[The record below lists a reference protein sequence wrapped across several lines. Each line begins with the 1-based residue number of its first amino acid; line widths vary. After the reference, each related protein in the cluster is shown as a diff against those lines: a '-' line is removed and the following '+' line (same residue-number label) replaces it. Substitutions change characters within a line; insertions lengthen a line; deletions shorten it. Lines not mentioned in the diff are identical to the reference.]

1 MAVSIPPLPDPASAL
16 VDSTGRI
23 SQEWYRFFNNAMP
36 AIRLAASSIQD
47 LPPVDTTLLHN
58 NVSDTLTKG
67 FLSALQAGGTH
78 TFSTGTFTVDAA
90 DGSLQK
96 LTNTGAH
103 TWAQPA
109 NGTSV
114 MVRVINGSG
123 AGAIDI
129 TAFEAHG
136 GDDFD
141 TVVGNKFWAS
151 ITAFDGS
158 GVISIIADEANT

>member
-1 MAVSIPPLPDPASAL
+1 MAVSIPPLPDIASAV
-16 VDSTGRI
+16 VDSTGRMT
-23 SQEWYRFFNNAMP
+23 QEWYRFLFNAMP
-36 AIRLAASSIQD
+36 AVRLAASSIQD

-58 NVSDTLTKG
+58 NASDTLTKG
-67 FLSALQAGGTH
+67 FLSPLQAGGTH
-78 TFSTGTFTVDAA
+78 TVSTGTFTVAGA
-90 DGSLQK
+90 DGSLQQ

-109 NGTSV
+109 DGTSV
-114 MVRVINGSG
+114 LIRVINGTG

-129 TAFEAHG
+129 TAFEAHA

-151 ITAFDGS
+151 VSVIGTS
-158 GVISIIADEANT
+158 SIISIVADEANS

>member
-1 MAVSIPPLPDPASAL
+1 MPVSIPPLPDPASAL

-23 SQEWYRFFNNAMP
+23 SQEWYRFFNSTLP
-36 AIRLAASSIQD
+36 AIRLAASSVQD
-47 LPPVDTTLLHN
+47 IPTDDTILHN
-58 NVSDTLTKG
+58 NVSDSLEVG
-67 FLSALQAGGTH
+67 FLSPLQAGGTH
-78 TFSTGTFTVDAA
+78 TISTGTFTVDGA

-109 NGTSV
+109 DGTSV
-114 MVRVINGSG
+114 LIRVINGSG
-123 AGAIDI
+123 AGVINI
-129 TAFEAHG
+129 TAFEAHA

-151 ITAFDGS
+151 VSAIDGS
-158 GVISIIADEANT
+158 SIISIVADEANT